1 MSRDRLLQLCI
12 NQKTEFSHAKAL
24 ISRPKQGKD
33 RALLPQKPLV
43 FQERSGIVENNAIKQ
58 LWVLFLQGPNSQANC
73 YRHPLTQEVLPMSSI
88 DIRNRDRIIEELR
101 IFIRKILVEPEII
114 PHSMTVAR
122 ELIDHEDADKLIAE
136 RISDTTNVKIPA
148 EHSDADKLFLE
159 LLKEVVRDE
168 QALY

>member
-58 LWVLFLQGPNSQANC
+58 LWVLFLQGPISKV
-73 YRHPLTQEVLPMSSI
+73 LTV
-88 DIRNRDRIIEELR
+88 
-101 IFIRKILVEPEII
+101 
-114 PHSMTVAR
+114 
-122 ELIDHEDADKLIAE
+122 KLIVTSTHNTRGIAH
-136 RISDTTNVKIPA
+136 V
-148 EHSDADKLFLE
+148 
-159 LLKEVVRDE
+159 
-168 QALY
+168 